1 MIATIRSM
9 DQGLDGGIPPFEI
22 VDLSIPFHIGMPKYD
37 ASWFPPFGVSEVSPE
52 SMPEAQWKR
61 RFTTLDLF
69 AHNGTHVETSDHAFR
84 DGRTICQYD
93 LARFAGVP
101 TVLDLSMVPDA
112 TEIGADLVRQRL
124 PMMTAAEKNGG
135 RILLVRTGYND
146 RAWGTDDFWKRSP
159 YLSEEAAHTIAEA
172 GFGFVGLD
180 FQTEKPAERNFV
192 VHKALLSRGVL
203 LCEYLVNLHR
213 LARESIFIAAPLS
226 IRDVEA
232 SPVRAIALNF

>member
-1 MIATIRSM
+1 M
-9 DQGLDGGIPPFEI
+9 DLGFSGCPPTFEI
-22 VDLSIPFHIGMPKYD
+22 VDLSIPFHAGMPKYD
-37 ASWFPPFGVSEVSPE
+37 ASWFPPFAVSEVSPE

-101 TVLDLSMVPDA
+101 TILDLSMVPDA
-112 TEIGADLVRQRL
+112 TEIGVELITGGL
-124 PMMTAAEKNGG
+124 PPVTGPRKDSG

-146 RAWGTDDFWKRSP
+146 RAWGTDDFWTRSP
-159 YLSEEAAHTIAEA
+159 YLSEEAAHAIADE

-180 FQTEKPAERNFV
+180 FQTEKPGERNFV

-213 LARESIFIAAPLS
+213 LGPAVCLHSHSAEHP
-226 IRDVEA
+226 
-232 SPVRAIALNF
+232 

>member
-1 MIATIRSM
+1 MPGR
-9 DQGLDGGIPPFEI
+9 FEI
-22 VDLSIPFHIGMPKYD
+22 VDLSIPFHVGMPKYQ
-37 ASWFPPFGVSEVSPE
+37 ASWFPAFAVSEVSPE

-61 RFTTLDLF
+61 RFTTLGLF

-84 DGRTICQYD
+84 DGRTICRYD

-101 TVLDLSMVPDA
+101 AILDLSTIPEA
-112 TEIGADLVRQRL
+112 TEITIDLIEDRL
-124 PMMTAAEKNGG
+124 PQITG
-135 RILLVRTGYND
+135 RPDPDGSILLIRTGYND
-146 RAWGTDDFWKRSP
+146 RAWGSADFWQRSP
-159 YLSEEAAHTIAEA
+159 FLGEAAAQAIADA

-180 FQTEKPAERNFV
+180 FQTERPGERDFV

-213 LARESIFIAAPLS
+213 LGPDSIFIATPLS

-232 SPVRAIALNF
+232 SPTRAIALNFH

>member
-1 MIATIRSM
+1 
-9 DQGLDGGIPPFEI
+9 
-22 VDLSIPFHIGMPKYD
+22 MPKYD

-84 DGRTICQYD
+84 DGKTICQYD

-101 TVLDLSMVPDA
+101 TILDLSMVPDA
-112 TEIGADLVRQRL
+112 TEIGVDLILERL
-124 PMMTAAEKNGG
+124 PQVTDFHGNAG
-135 RILLVRTGYND
+135 RIVLIRTGYND
-146 RAWGTDDFWKRSP
+146 RAWGTDDFWHRSP
-159 YLSEEAAHTIAEA
+159 YLSEAAARAIADA

-213 LARESIFIAAPLS
+213 LGPDSVFIAAPLS
-226 IRDVEA
+226 IREVEA
-232 SPVRAIALNF
+232 SPARAIALNFK